1 MTMSQIFSSSF
12 LLVFPFWILMIF
24 LPRWRRSEQIIRSAW
39 IAAPVALLYVVL
51 VAPKFLT
58 IFASVLNPSLEP
70 IAATLGTLEGATI
83 AWVHFLAFDLF
94 TARWAYLDSLERKLS
109 PWVVSP
115 ILFFVLMLGPL
126 GFLLYLVARSFKQV
140 DAT

>member
-39 IAAPVALLYVVL
+39 IAAPAALLYVVL
-51 VAPKFLT
+51 VAPKFLA
-58 IFASVLNPSLEP
+58 IFSSVLNPSLEP

-115 ILFFVLMLGPL
+115 ILFFILMLGPL
-126 GFLLYLVARSFKQV
+126 GLLLYLVARSFKQV